1 LFDRSLEA
9 VRETKNMK
17 NEVINQALRKYVQEN
32 LTPTEEERSLISSIY
47 EAVCSVLGSG
57 KCLQIGSYPRF
68 TAIRPPHDL
77 DVLFIL
83 GRWDR
88 KEPKPFNA
96 LSILKLRLETELVP
110 PKGFS
115 FTVNLQTHSISI
127 KFIRAG
133 KEVFAVDIVPALST
147 GATNN
152 FGDDIYLVPEILRM
166 NHERRSLKY
175 KRVAENIDRI
185 DWILTDPRGYI
196 SAAAQLNEKNK
207 DFRKSVKFSKKW
219 KCASKEEND
228 DFKLKSFHLEQIV
241 TSYFQKDASL
251 DILDAVTKF
260 FTELPKWLE
269 KSQIPDRA
277 DSSRNIDAYVDD
289 LTIEQKALILYSRD
303 EFLEKL
309 NGYEGDQEAGVLFEE
324 KSSAVRAKSAP
335 TGTTTTHS
343 NSAATVATSTKSN
356 SESRIVVPRAPFG
369 G

>member
-1 LFDRSLEA
+1 
-9 VRETKNMK
+9 MK
-17 NEVINQALRKYVQEN
+17 NEAVNQALRKYVQEN

-47 EAVCSVLGSG
+47 EAVCSVLSSG

-83 GRWDR
+83 GRWDK

-110 PKGFS
+110 PKGFL
-115 FTVNLQTHSISI
+115 FTVQLQTHSISI
-127 KFIRAG
+127 KFVREG

-147 GATNN
+147 GAKNE
-152 FGDDIYLVPEILRM
+152 FGNDIYLVPEILRM
-166 NHERRSLKY
+166 NHERRSVKY
-175 KRVAENIDRI
+175 KRVEAADDQIG
-185 DWILTDPRGYI
+185 WILTDPRGYI
-196 SAAAQLNEKNK
+196 SVAAQLNEKNK

-219 KCASKEEND
+219 KCDAKEKND
-228 DFKLKSFHLEQIV
+228 DFKLKSFHIEQII
-241 TSYFQKDASL
+241 TSYFQTDSSL
-251 DILDAVTKF
+251 DILDAITRF

-277 DSSRNIDAYVDD
+277 EPSRNIDAYVDE
-289 LTIEQKALILYSRD
+289 LTFKQKALILNSRD

-309 NGYEGDQEAGVLFEE
+309 DAYEGDQKAGILIEE
-324 KSSAVRAKSAP
+324 KTSMLRAKSAS
-335 TGTTTTHS
+335 TGTVGTHS
-343 NSAATVATSTKSN
+343 SSASIGATNSPST

-369 G
+369 E